1 MTNGIVFVH
10 KSNFSPSPP
19 VFLWIFSYL
28 ISHVKKVILLLITV
42 NANIMEVDSK
52 IIVVPWDFT
61 PVTDYALQHA
71 IKISRMTHND
81 ICLLHIVEKIT
92 TEGGIKAKQ
101 AAMNIKGN
109 EVERQYGVKVKTHV
123 QRGTIFK
130 QIPEFVNDRG
140 ASLVVMGTHGMS
152 GMQKITGSWALKV
165 IAKSKVPYIVVQAPP
180 DDQERY
186 HNIVCPIDWRAEE
199 KEKLSMAIFMG
210 KYFDSKIHILKA
222 TRKDESLAKKAN
234 LNLNYAVRMLIQN
247 NIEYEISE
255 VPSDKL
261 AERTLATANETKA
274 DLILIMTTKD
284 ITFADYV
291 IGAKE
296 QEIIAN
302 SSKIPVCCVNPTSA
316 FANLGQFMYG

>member
-1 MTNGIVFVH
+1 
-10 KSNFSPSPP
+10 
-19 VFLWIFSYL
+19 
-28 ISHVKKVILLLITV
+28 
-42 NANIMEVDSK
+42 MEVDSK

-61 PVTDYALQHA
+61 PVTEYALQHA

-101 AAMNIKGN
+101 AAMNNKGN
-109 EVERQYGVKVKTHV
+109 EIEQKYGVTVKTHV

-130 QIPEFVNDRG
+130 QIPEFVNDHS
-140 ASLVVMGTHGMS
+140 ASLVVMGTHGMN
-152 GMQKITGSWALKV
+152 GMQKLTGSWALKV
-165 IAKSKVPYIVVQAPP
+165 IAKSRVPFIVVQAPP
-180 DDQERY
+180 ADMEKFRI
-186 HNIVCPIDWRAEE
+186 IVCPIDWRAEE
-199 KEKLSMAIFMG
+199 KEKLSMAIYMS
-210 KYFDSKIHILKA
+210 KYFDTKVHILKA

-234 LNLNYAVRMLIQN
+234 LNLNFTVRMLIQN
-247 NIEYEISE
+247 NIEYEIRE

-261 AERTLATANETKA
+261 GEQTIEIAQQLNA

-291 IGAKE
+291 VGAKE
-296 QEIIAN
+296 QYIIAN
-302 SSKIPVCCVNPTSA
+302 SSKIPVCCVNPSSS